1 VVLFL
6 AVLIILLPC
15 LMWAVMEWAYR
26 RDLQYL
32 RQCTRVR
39 TVRLITYWPGME
51 SWRLAA
57 ERIANE
63 EAPPELEV
71 VPENAQWREPEMMPE
86 AITMETEPEEPLKVV
101 NITAALEE
109 PPAPETDHARGPM
122 VAATA
127 PHPRRKTA
135 RMRRAAS

>member
-1 VVLFL
+1 VVLPFL
-6 AVLIILLPC
+6 VALILLPC

-26 RDLQYL
+26 RELQYL
-32 RQCTRVR
+32 RQCVRVK

-63 EAPPELEV
+63 EVPAELEV
-71 VPENAQWREPEMMPE
+71 VPENAQWRQPDVMPE
-86 AITMETEPEEPLKVV
+86 AIMMETEPEEPLKVV

-109 PPAPETDHARGPM
+109 APEADHTRGPM
-122 VAATA
+122 VAAAA

-135 RMRRAAS
+135 RMRRVAS